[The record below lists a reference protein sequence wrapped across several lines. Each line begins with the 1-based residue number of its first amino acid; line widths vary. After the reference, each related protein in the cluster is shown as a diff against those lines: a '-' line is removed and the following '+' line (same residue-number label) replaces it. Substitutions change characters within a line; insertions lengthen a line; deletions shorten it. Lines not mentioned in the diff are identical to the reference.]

1 MKINDLLRDFQKL
14 HMQIAIVTNEFGA
27 TAGIVTM
34 EDIIEEL
41 VGEIQDEHDEEK
53 TNC

>member
-1 MKINDLLRDFQKL
+1 MKINDLLRDFQNYTCKL
-14 HMQIAIVTNEFGA
+14 LLLPTEFGA

-41 VGEIQDEHDEEK
+41 VGN
-53 TNC
+53 TR

>member
-1 MKINDLLRDFQKL
+1 
-14 HMQIAIVTNEFGA
+14 
-27 TAGIVTM
+27 M

-53 TNC
+53 PNVEKKSDTEFIVKRAGNHCRC